1 MKYYWQL
8 LLFVLGVS
16 AVRPE
21 AKISVESFTYE
32 KVDYEQWRRKMGDG
46 DFNGDA

>member
-8 LLFVLGVS
+8 LLFLIGVR

-32 KVDYEQWRRKMGDG
+32 KVDYELWRRKMGG
-46 DFNGDA
+46 DE

>member
-21 AKISVESFTYE
+21 AKISDESFTYE
-32 KVDYEQWRRKMGDG
+32 KVDYELWRRKMGG
-46 DFNGDA
+46 DE